1 MSGKMKKLICAL
13 LTSTMLVSSIGLVGF
28 AADEEATT
36 DATTTVEATEAP
48 ATEETTEATEAPAEA
63 TEAPAEATEAPVQAT
78 TSESTKY
85 DDDNYYQR
93 AVSLCKALGIITGYE
108 DGSVK
113 PESTVTRA
121 EMAAIILRMLN
132 NTTSSTYQNIFTDV
146 TSSHWAANTIQTAS
160 SLNIINGMGDGTFV
174 PDGNVTYE
182 QVAKMIICAMN
193 FQDTAEYYGGYPNGY
208 LKAASDMDI
217 TKNASGTTG
226 VASDRGTV
234 IKMVYNA
241 LLADYNE
248 PNGTEY
254 GNQVFKAEKSLA
266 EYAFDVKEDK
276 GILLGTS
283 TTSLTSKNLQSGQ
296 VLIDTD
302 DDEGIVYTTDLTGL
316 ESLIAS
322 NVHFYYQ
329 EQENGDT
336 RKLLAIV
343 ENTAKTETVTLSN
356 DDINDIE
363 SFSGFNG
370 EKGEIKLY
378 GTKKYKLAS
387 NITVV
392 YNGTVIT
399 EDDFDK
405 AVAAKDSRCFDA
417 NGTAYT
423 YAEFLQPAVGT
434 IKLVENDS
442 DSDGYDIAFIDSYET
457 MVVSSATTKKVIG
470 KINGT
475 SVTIDVDEDA
485 NDLTIS
491 TTINGMEAAPRNLKK
506 NNVASIKRS
515 LDNETLEFVVTGE
528 SFTGS
533 IKSITTDD
541 GKTYITVNGTKY
553 EVDANAVD
561 DCKMGNQAIFYTDQ
575 FNRVGYIESATAD
588 GMLQSG
594 ESYGWIMNI
603 YDSEDG
609 EGTIVKLYTQDGK
622 SVDATIGSSVDYWAP
637 GATTNVTG
645 TKAETIK
652 ADLLKDGS
660 INNNKFLKL
669 SSSSTTP
676 IRIVKYKMNSSN
688 ELTRLYCAV
697 DATTVSDTSALR
709 INTKNLNGTAAV
721 SGAVSGYTISDGIL
735 EFTAPLETSD
745 MKLASNYSVGEVTSS
760 NYVVRENGSS
770 RDYVIGEFDG
780 VSANIIIR
788 FTASAETAAP
798 YTEMGTADSGP
809 SIMVI
814 DTIAEGYDEDSDKSI
829 YSITGYSGGSKVSVT
844 TNKNT
849 NLGDAKLNSGTP
861 AYGVLERTNNQTYFG
876 FTQLWTAVSS
886 STSLTDYLKKGDIL
900 FYTSDGRVLLRYASV
915 SSDKS
920 SITTLDSSSF
930 YGTARVAYYFQKVV
944 ESGLDDTAWV
954 KLEKYGTLMFD
965 SSMAIDVVTINNNGK
980 IEIEKETISVSE
992 IEDGDYLFVGLAD
1005 KQTTVKSMIIYRFE
1019 D

>member
-13 LTSTMLVSSIGLVGF
+13 LASTMLVSSIGLVGF

-78 TSESTKY
+78 ASESTKY

-146 TSSHWAANTIQTAS
+146 TSAHWAANTIQTAS

-182 QVAKMIICAMN
+182 QVAKMIVCAMN
-193 FQDTAEYYGGYPNGY
+193 YQDTAEYYGGYPNGY
-208 LKAASDMDI
+208 LKAASDLDI

-254 GNQVFKAEKSLA
+254 GQQVFKAEKSLA

-283 TTSLTSKNLQSGQ
+283 TTSLTSKDLQSGQ

-302 DDEGIVYTTDLTGL
+302 DDEGVVYTTDLTGL
-316 ESLIAS
+316 ESLLAS

-356 DDINDIE
+356 DDVNDIE
-363 SFSGFNG
+363 SFSGFDG
-370 EKGEIKLY
+370 SKGEIKLY

-392 YNGTVIT
+392 YNGSVIT
-399 EDDFDK
+399 EADFDK
-405 AVAAKDSRCFDA
+405 AVAANDSRCFDA
-417 NGTAYT
+417 DGTAYT
-423 YAEFLQPAVGT
+423 YTEFLQPAVGT

-442 DSDGYDIAFIDSYET
+442 DSDGYDIAFVDSYET
-457 MVVSSATTKKVIG
+457 MVVSSATSKKVIG

-475 SVTIDVDEDA
+475 SVTIDVDEDK
-485 NDLTIS
+485 NDLSIS

-506 NNVASIKRS
+506 DNVASIKRS

-541 GKTYITVNGTKY
+541 GKTYITVNNTKY

-561 DCKMGNQAIFYTDQ
+561 DCKMGNEAIFYTDQ
-575 FNRVGYIESATAD
+575 FNRVGYIESASAD

-594 ESYGWIMNI
+594 ESYGWIMSI
-603 YDSEDG
+603 YDSDDKED
-609 EGTIVKLYTQDGK
+609 TIVKLYTQDGK
-622 SVDATIGSSVDYWAP
+622 AVEAKLGSSLDYWAP
-637 GATTNVTG
+637 TATEAEKLTNEDKITTEVN
-645 TKAETIK
+645 K
-652 ADLLKDGS
+652 LK
-660 INNNKFLKL
+660 
-669 SSSSTTP
+669 SSSAFIKMGSTP
-676 IRIVKYKMNSSN
+676 IKLVKYKLNSSN
-688 ELTRLYCAV
+688 ELSRIYCAV
-697 DATTVSDTSALR
+697 DATKVSDTSALR
-709 INTKNLNGTAAV
+709 INTSNLNGVAALN
-721 SGAVSGYTISDGIL
+721 GAVNGYNITDGIL
-735 EFTAPLETSD
+735 EFSVPNSEAD
-745 MKLASNYSVGEVTSS
+745 MKTASNYSVGEVTSS
-760 NYVVRENGSS
+760 KYVVRENGASV
-770 RDYVIGEFDG
+770 DYVIGEFKN
-780 VSANIIIR
+780 SINANLLIT
-788 FTASAETAAP
+788 FTASGSAAAAF
-798 YTEMGTADSGP
+798 TDMDSANSGP
-809 SIMVI
+809 SVMVV
-814 DTIAEGYDEDSDKSI
+814 DTIAEGYDDDNDLPI
-829 YSITGYSGGSKVSVT
+829 YSITGYTGGSKVSIT

-849 NLGDAKLNSGTP
+849 NV
-861 AYGVLERTNNQTYFG
+861 GVFTTQSIWSSSNNGRNYAPTSV
-876 FTQLWTAVSS
+876 WTAKDSS
-886 STSLTDYLKKGDIL
+886 DSLAKYIAKGDIIL
-900 FYTSDGRVLLRYASV
+900 YTTDGKLIARYASASKDITFTDGEV
-915 SSDKS
+915 SSLPVTIGNNANKS
-920 SITTLDSSSF
+920 SS
-930 YGTARVAYYFQKVV
+930 RVAYYFNKV
-944 ESGLDDTAWV
+944 LDHDLTDVAYV
-954 KLEKYGTLMFD
+954 KLDGVTNNIIFD
-965 SSMAIDVVTINNNGK
+965 SSTAIDVVTISTSGK
-980 IEIEKETISVSE
+980 VEIDKETASISEV
-992 IEDGDYLFVGLAD
+992 EDGDYMFVNYAD
-1005 KQTTVKSMIIYRFE
+1005 KGSVIKSMIIYRIE